1 MFNIYAY
8 KKILK
13 EIEVFGK
20 KTQIVVVSKNH
31 PKEFVQDAI
40 KYGVRIFGENRVQE
54 AKIKFEDLRI
64 KHLNLELHLTGP
76 LQTNKAKEAIK
87 LFDVFHTLDREK
99 LAKEFVKHGDL
110 KNKKFFIQVNTGRE
124 ENKSGIYLE
133 QLDEF
138 INYCR
143 NDLALNV
150 VGLMCIP
157 PINDHPK
164 NHFSVLEK
172 RAKKHTLSHLS
183 MGMSADYIEAIKY
196 NATYIRIGTSLFGKR
211 Q

>member
-1 MFNIYAY
+1 M
-8 KKILK
+8 
-13 EIEVFGK
+13 
-20 KTQIVVVSKNH
+20 
-31 PKEFVQDAI
+31 
-40 KYGVRIFGENRVQE
+40 
-54 AKIKFEDLRI
+54 
-64 KHLNLELHLTGP
+64 
-76 LQTNKAKEAIK
+76 
-87 LFDVFHTLDREK
+87 
-99 LAKEFVKHGDL
+99 AKEFVKHGDL

-164 NHFSVLEK
+164 NHFSALEK
-172 RAKKHTLSHLS
+172 QAKKHNLSHLS
-183 MGMSADYIEAIKY
+183 IGMSADYIEAIKY